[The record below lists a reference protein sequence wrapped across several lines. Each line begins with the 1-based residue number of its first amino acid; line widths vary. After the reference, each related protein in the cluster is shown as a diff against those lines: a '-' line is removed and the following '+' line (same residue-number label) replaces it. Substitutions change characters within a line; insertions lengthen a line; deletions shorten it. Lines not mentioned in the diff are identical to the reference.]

1 MTALNDQVRA
11 VRSFNRF
18 YTRKIGLLS
27 EGHLNSPF
35 SLTEVRVL
43 FELAHRESPV
53 ASEIGK
59 DLGLDAGYLSRL
71 LLRFRKRGLV
81 RRTRSVSDARQSHLA
96 LTAKGRAVFQSL
108 DRAASNEIGAI
119 LGQVPPGDRARVV
132 GAMGTIAMSLGS
144 QTARPHHVVLRTH
157 QPGDIGWVVHR
168 HGVIY
173 AGEQGWD
180 ERFEAVVAEIA
191 ARFVRNF
198 DPARE
203 RCWIAEINGAIVGSV
218 FLVRESDTVARLRLL
233 LVEPAARGCGIG
245 KRLVN
250 ECIRFARRAGY
261 GKIVLLTESA
271 LKAAQH
277 IYKNAGFHLVE
288 EKEHSEFG
296 VPVLG
301 QTWEL
306 EL

>member
-1 MTALNDQVRA
+1 MAALNDQARS

-18 YTRKIGLLS
+18 YTLKIGLLS
-27 EGHLNSPF
+27 KGHLNRPF

-43 FELAHRESPV
+43 YEIAHRQTPV
-53 ASEIGK
+53 AAEIGK
-59 DLGLDAGYLSRL
+59 DLGARCRLSQPPPAAPPQTRPGPPNPL
-71 LLRFRKRGLV
+71 RKRC
-81 RRTRSVSDARQSHLA
+81 RQSHPA
-96 LTAKGRAVFQSL
+96 LTSKGRALSQSL
-108 DRAASNEIGAI
+108 DRAASREIGAV
-119 LGQVPPGDRARVV
+119 LEQVPPGDRARVV

-144 QTARPHHVVLRTH
+144 QMARPHDIVLRTR

-173 AGEQGWD
+173 AREQGWD

-198 DPARE
+198 DLARE
-203 RCWIAEINGAIVGSV
+203 RCWIAELNGAPVGSV
-218 FLVRESDTVARLRLL
+218 FLVRESDAIARLRLL

-261 GKIVLLTESA
+261 ARIVLFTESA

-277 IYKNAGFHLVE
+277 IYEKAGFHLVE